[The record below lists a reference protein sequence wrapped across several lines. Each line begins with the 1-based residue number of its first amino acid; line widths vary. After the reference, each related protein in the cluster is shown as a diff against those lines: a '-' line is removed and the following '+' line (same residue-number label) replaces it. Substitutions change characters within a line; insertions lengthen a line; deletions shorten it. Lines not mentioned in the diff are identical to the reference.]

1 MNKIIE
7 QMEALRNNKEGE
19 DILDKMLIYRH
30 NEAIDKCIAIVKNA
44 NCISLPCEVGELN
57 KMEIGI
63 YNTAGG
69 GESGKLAVKENRK
82 YLKDYKEWLSAKELD
97 ILFDRYCEFKTYE
110 ELAIEYEMTP
120 QKVKTII
127 SVILR
132 KFRSPKYMNKI
143 RAVSREVCI
152 KELKEGEE

>member
-1 MNKIIE
+1 MRDYNKSFTIDE
-7 QMEALRNNKEGE
+7 LMEKCKRYEKPEN
-19 DILDKMLIYRH
+19 LIFIAR
-30 NEAIDKCIAIVKNA
+30 AIFV
-44 NCISLPCEVGELN
+44 
-57 KMEIGI
+57 
-63 YNTAGG
+63 
-69 GESGKLAVKENRK
+69 ENYDTV
-82 YLKDYKEWLSAKELD
+82 YLKGLKEIFNDIGSMELD

>member
-1 MNKIIE
+1 MRDYNKSFTIDE
-7 QMEALRNNKEGE
+7 LMENCKRYEKPEN
-19 DILDKMLIYRH
+19 LIFIAR
-30 NEAIDKCIAIVKNA
+30 AIFV
-44 NCISLPCEVGELN
+44 
-57 KMEIGI
+57 
-63 YNTAGG
+63 
-69 GESGKLAVKENRK
+69 ENYDTV
-82 YLKDYKEWLSAKELD
+82 YLKGLKEIFNDIGSMELD

-152 KELKEGEE
+152 KELKEGN

>member
-1 MNKIIE
+1 MRDYNKSFTIDE
-7 QMEALRNNKEGE
+7 LMENCKRYEKPEN
-19 DILDKMLIYRH
+19 LIFIAR
-30 NEAIDKCIAIVKNA
+30 AIFV
-44 NCISLPCEVGELN
+44 
-57 KMEIGI
+57 
-63 YNTAGG
+63 
-69 GESGKLAVKENRK
+69 ENYDTV
-82 YLKDYKEWLSAKELD
+82 YLKGLKEIFNDIGSMELD

-143 RAVSREVCI
+143 RAVSREVYR
-152 KELKEGEE
+152 KLLKEVTEWNEI